1 MVVTTMQ
8 SRINEEISFRKLEI
22 FLAYMR
28 EGNLTAAAESLDIST
43 VSVHRAI
50 HSLQDGL
57 RCLLFRHEGRN
68 LVPTDAAHVLE
79 NVAKDVI
86 ERVERGVRIAREAGG
101 YSSDRLKIGS
111 LYSLTGH
118 LLPELIKAMSLRK
131 PDIQCEL
138 VLGRS
143 KHDLLPKLKEGG
155 LDAVFAEITPS
166 DPELI
171 CIPIF
176 DDPVYFAA
184 PVNSPYAQC
193 NKIDLEQCAGERI
206 VTLTDGL
213 FTVPRLQSAF
223 PYFSPTFVMEV
234 VDIFTLMNLVASGV
248 AYALAPGRIRKMYEH
263 KVDFIPLADHQQVL
277 QTIGLSFAKSRERD
291 PNLLALSSVVRVYMR
306 QTGYPACGGLVDLN
320 RSRRT
325 VTKRRSQMAASN

>member
-1 MVVTTMQ
+1 MAVRAMQ
-8 SRINEEISFRKLEI
+8 NRINEEISFRKLEI

-28 EGNLTAAAESLDIST
+28 TGNLTSAGEALEIST

-57 RCLLFRHEGRN
+57 RCALFRHEGRN

-79 NVAKDVI
+79 SVAKDVL
-86 ERVERGVRIAREAGG
+86 ERMERGVRIAREAGG

-118 LLPELIKAMSLRK
+118 MVPELIKAMSLRK
-131 PDIQCEL
+131 PNVQCEL
-138 VLGRS
+138 ILGRS
-143 KHDLLPKLKEGG
+143 KHELLPKLKQGG
-155 LDAVFAEITPS
+155 LDAVFAEIMPL
-166 DPELI
+166 DPELVS
-171 CIPIF
+171 IPIF
-176 DDPVYFAA
+176 DDCVYFAA
-184 PVNSPYAQC
+184 PLNSPYAQHDC
-193 NKIDLEQCAGERI
+193 IDLEQCAGERI

-213 FTVPRLQSAF
+213 FTAARLQNAF
-223 PYFSPTFVMEV
+223 PYFAPTFAMEV

-263 KVDFIPLADHQQVL
+263 KVDFIPLADHQQVH
-277 QTIGLSFAKSRERD
+277 QTIGLCFAKSRERD

-306 QTGYPACGGLVDLN
+306 QSTPRGASGPVDLSGLRN
-320 RSRRT
+320 RTSGKPSRIA
-325 VTKRRSQMAASN
+325 KAG